1 MKTKEN
7 IFTTGLRE
15 AEGTLTA
22 NSLSSSSISKGSNI
36 SDQKGCSNQSV
47 MKTNTSMSEQ
57 ENEIQSFQTKK
68 NKRLLK
74 LSQPSISQSLPELY
88 THKQDGCHEY
98 SSLRNVVG
106 TGDGSYANLGDDDE
120 EHFSDKTIGS
130 AERKNS

>member
-1 MKTKEN
+1 MKTKED

-47 MKTNTSMSEQ
+47 MKTNISMSEQ
-57 ENEIQSFQTKK
+57 ENEIQIFQTKK

-74 LSQPSISQSLPELY
+74 LSQPPLVRVCPSC
-88 THKQDGCHEY
+88 THIIKMAAMN
-98 SSLRNVVG
+98 NV
-106 TGDGSYANLGDDDE
+106 A
-120 EHFSDKTIGS
+120 
-130 AERKNS
+130 